1 METVDI
7 ASRDDNSDET
17 AGIDCIVITH
27 LIEEDGDPVQFA
39 QSVQCDIPI
48 DQ

>member
-1 METVDI
+1 MEIVDI
-7 ASRDDNSDET
+7 ASREDNSDET
-17 AGIDCIVITH
+17 TDIDRIVITD